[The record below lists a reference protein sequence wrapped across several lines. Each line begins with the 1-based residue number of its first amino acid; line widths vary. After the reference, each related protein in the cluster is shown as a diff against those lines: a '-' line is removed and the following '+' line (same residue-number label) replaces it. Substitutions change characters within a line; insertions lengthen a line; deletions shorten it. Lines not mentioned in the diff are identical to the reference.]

1 MNYYIAD
8 THFFHK
14 NMLKGAYHP
23 MDERPFDTIEEMHDT
38 IKTNW
43 NKKVHS
49 DDHVYMIGDVAMKC
63 ELDELIGLVGTLKGN
78 KHLIRGGHD
87 KHANDSRY
95 RQLFVEVTDYKE
107 MTDNIGGKQHRLV
120 LSHYPLFSWNGLN
133 RSVIHLY
140 GHVHET
146 WEYKQYL
153 NHLAELND
161 HYKSIDQD
169 RWRPIMAY
177 NVGCMLW
184 NYEPVTLKE
193 IMTEGWC
200 SS

>member
-23 MDERPFDTIEEMHDT
+23 MDERPFDTIEEMHNI

-63 ELDELIGLVGTLKGN
+63 ELDELISLVGTLKGN

-87 KHANDSRY
+87 KHVNDSRY

-107 MTDNIGGKQHRLV
+107 MTDNVGGQQYRVV
-120 LSHYPLFSWNGLN
+120 LSHYPIFSWNGCCNGSIL
-133 RSVIHLY
+133 IH
-140 GHVHET
+140 GHTHET
-146 WEYKQYL
+146 WEQTMIEKQIQEM
-153 NHLAELND
+153 NE
-161 HYKSIDQD
+161 HYKTVDEN
-169 RWRPIMAY
+169 RYKKIMAF
-177 NVGCMLW
+177 NVGCMIW
-184 NYEPVTLKE
+184 NYQPVSLSEMLK
-193 IMTEGWC
+193 GVN
-200 SS
+200 